1 MNTKLKP
8 TPEEIKIGRLEKK
21 IKKLIQQ
28 RDHFK
33 QEVDRYFKLFSD
45 HQWIERRYRS
55 YNEFLKEK
63 KELADLK
70 ARVTEQELLIKALI
84 KEKHDDQT

>member
-1 MNTKLKP
+1 MNTEL
-8 TPEEIKIGRLEKK
+8 TPDQIKIGRLEKK

-33 QEVDRYFKLFSD
+33 QEFDRYFKIFAEQ
-45 HQWIERRYRS
+45 QWIAHHHRS
-55 YNEFLKEK
+55 YNEFLKER

-70 ARVTEQELLIKALI
+70 ARVTEQELLIKALLNGDCND
-84 KEKHDDQT
+84 KT